1 MKFLLTN
8 PKIDQQIAEIKRKI
22 RLSMNGITSES
33 MESGGIVYKQ
43 NFGVAIPRLREIA
56 REYNPDH
63 DLAQRLWML
72 KIRET
77 MILATLLEEPEKF
90 KPENARDWLN
100 AIDQIELVEQCV
112 MNIFIKTDFAAD
124 MISDNIA
131 SEKLWPKVTAFMM
144 AARLY
149 DKIPQALCDSII
161 QKAIAYSNSDQYHLY
176 KSIALCL
183 GRFCRRNKET
193 ATTISQLMT
202 ESFVDKNNAQR
213 YIAEEVRQEII
224 FLND

>member
-33 MESGGIVYKQ
+33 MESGGIVYKK

-90 KPENARDWLN
+90 KKRE
-100 AIDQIELVEQCV
+100 
-112 MNIFIKTDFAAD
+112 
-124 MISDNIA
+124 
-131 SEKLWPKVTAFMM
+131 
-144 AARLY
+144 
-149 DKIPQALCDSII
+149 
-161 QKAIAYSNSDQYHLY
+161 
-176 KSIALCL
+176 
-183 GRFCRRNKET
+183 G
-193 ATTISQLMT
+193 
-202 ESFVDKNNAQR
+202 
-213 YIAEEVRQEII
+213 
-224 FLND
+224 